1 MQKIRK
7 GLIQSRLIFV
17 VYYKAFFLI
26 LIIMTIGLTP
36 SFAFAEESDSIS
48 TNSENY
54 TSGEVVIVFGKI
66 GNITEKLPL
75 TIQIFHND
83 NLIEVAQISVALDG
97 SYAKTFNSS
106 GPLWISDGTYTVRG
120 FYTIDR
126 IVETNFQFKNTSD
139 TVSSVF
145 SVNIPNSGVFDL
157 PYTITGGEITEI
169 TLNKDS
175 YSILIDTAIDG
186 NGYLQLQL
194 PRGSF
199 DSKKDNGVDDVF
211 IILIKDK
218 NENVFEGLYEEIETT
233 TSGFR
238 IIKIILEPGDKSI
251 EIIGTYVIPEFGT
264 IVSMILLASLA
275 SVIIISK
282 NRFTSIYNWK
292 F

>member
-1 MQKIRK
+1 M
-7 GLIQSRLIFV
+7 
-17 VYYKAFFLI
+17 YYKALFLI
-26 LIIMTIGLTP
+26 LIIVTIGLTP

-54 TSGEVVIVFGKI
+54 TSGEVVIVFGKIGNI

-169 TLNKDS
+169 TLDKDS
-175 YSILIDTAIDG
+175 YSILIDIVIDA
-186 NGYLQLQL
+186 NGYLELQL
-194 PRGSF
+194 PRESF

-218 NENVFEGLYEEIETT
+218 NENVFEASYEEIES

>member
-1 MQKIRK
+1 
-7 GLIQSRLIFV
+7 
-17 VYYKAFFLI
+17 
-26 LIIMTIGLTP
+26 MTIGLTP

-54 TSGEVVIVFGKI
+54 TSGEVVIVFGKIGNI

-218 NENVFEGLYEEIETT
+218 NENVFEASYEEIES

>member
-1 MQKIRK
+1 M
-7 GLIQSRLIFV
+7 
-17 VYYKAFFLI
+17 YYKAFFLI
-26 LIIMTIGLTP
+26 LIIVTIGLTP

-48 TNSENY
+48 TNLEAY

-66 GNITEKLPL
+66 VDITPGLPL

-83 NLIEVAQISVALDG
+83 NLIDVAQISVAQDG
-97 SYAKTFNSS
+97 TFAQTFNAL
-106 GPLWISDGTYTVRG
+106 GPLWSSDGTYTVRG
-120 FYTIDR
+120 FYTVDR
-126 IVETNFQFKNTSD
+126 IMETYFQFKNTL
-139 TVSSVF
+139 VSKTSVF

-157 PYTITGGEITEI
+157 SYSITGGKVNEI
-169 TLNKDS
+169 TLDKDS
-175 YSILIDTAIDG
+175 YSILIDTAMEAYG
-186 NGYLQLQL
+186 SLKLQL
-194 PRGSF
+194 PRESF

-218 NENVFEGLYEEIETT
+218 DGSVFEAQYQEMETT
-233 TSGFR
+233 SDFR
-238 IIKIILEPGDKSI
+238 MIEIILEPGDQTI
-251 EIIGTYVIPEFGT
+251 EIVGTYVIPEFGT

>member
-1 MQKIRK
+1 M
-7 GLIQSRLIFV
+7 
-17 VYYKAFFLI
+17 YYKALFLI

-175 YSILIDTAIDG
+175 YSILIDIVIDA
-186 NGYLQLQL
+186 NGYLELQL
-194 PRGSF
+194 PRESF

-218 NENVFEGLYEEIETT
+218 NENVFEASYEEIES

>member
-1 MQKIRK
+1 
-7 GLIQSRLIFV
+7 

-26 LIIMTIGLTP
+26 LIIVTIGLTP

-48 TNSENY
+48 TNLEAY

-66 GNITEKLPL
+66 VNITQGLPL

-83 NLIEVAQISVALDG
+83 NLIDVAQISVAQDG
-97 SYAKTFNSS
+97 TFAQTFNAL
-106 GPLWISDGTYTVRG
+106 GPLWSSDGTYTVRG
-120 FYTIDR
+120 FYTVDR
-126 IVETNFQFKNTSD
+126 IMETYFQFKNTL
-139 TVSSVF
+139 VSKTSVF

-157 PYTITGGEITEI
+157 SYSITGGEVKEI
-169 TLNKDS
+169 TLEKDS
-175 YSILIDTAIDG
+175 YSILIDTAIDA
-186 NGYLQLQL
+186 NGSLKLQL
-194 PRGSF
+194 PRESF

-218 NENVFEGLYEEIETT
+218 DGSVFEAQYQEIETT
-233 TSGFR
+233 SDFR
-238 IIKIILEPGDKSI
+238 MIEIILEPGDQTI
-251 EIIGTYVIPEFGT
+251 EIVGTYVIPEFGS

-282 NRFTSIYNWK
+282 NRFASIYNWK

>member
-1 MQKIRK
+1 
-7 GLIQSRLIFV
+7 

-26 LIIMTIGLTP
+26 LIIVTIGLTP

-48 TNSENY
+48 TNLEAY

-66 GNITEKLPL
+66 VNITQGLPL

-83 NLIEVAQISVALDG
+83 NLIDVAQISVAQDG
-97 SYAKTFNSS
+97 TFAQTFNAL
-106 GPLWISDGTYTVRG
+106 GPLWSSDGTYTVRG
-120 FYTIDR
+120 FYTVDR
-126 IVETNFQFKNTSD
+126 IMESYFQFKNTL
-139 TVSSVF
+139 VSKTSVF

-157 PYTITGGEITEI
+157 SYSITGGEVKEI
-169 TLNKDS
+169 TLDKDS
-175 YSILIDTAIDG
+175 YSILIDTAMEAYG
-186 NGYLQLQL
+186 SLKLQL
-194 PRGSF
+194 PRESF

-218 NENVFEGLYEEIETT
+218 DGNIFEAQYQEIETT
-233 TSGFR
+233 SDFR
-238 IIKIILEPGDKSI
+238 MIEIILEPGDQTI
-251 EIIGTYVIPEFGT
+251 EIVGTYVIPEFGS

-282 NRFTSIYNWK
+282 NRFASIYNWK